1 MRKLISGLL
10 LFLFP
15 LLSSGQ
21 RIDNLVSFRNISGE
35 KYIRLHYDN
44 DFWGK
49 SDYYYTQGYNLE
61 FVNPALKNNPLA
73 HNLLKLKNSRV
84 KYGIALEHYGF
95 TPTIIASSSILY
107 KDRPYAGVILL
118 KSFSIS
124 VDTIHRSRLSSVL
137 STGMIG
143 PVAFAGPMQKKIH
156 SWTGDNEPM
165 GWQFQIKNDAAINY
179 EVNYEKELFNVPN
192 IISLNT
198 NSQIRLGTLSD
209 KLQAGATLTLG
220 KFDSPFEARE
230 KLTKQNFQLYLYFQ
244 PLINLVGYDATM
256 QGGVFNRDSPYTLKA
271 NEINRLVYQNS
282 IGAVLNFRNI
292 YLEFNHVF
300 LSKEFKEGMPHQWG
314 GVRIGLAF

>member
-1 MRKLISGLL
+1 MRKFISGLL
-10 LFLFP
+10 LFLYPF
-15 LLSSGQ
+15 LSPAQ
-21 RIDNLVSFRNISGE
+21 RIDNLVSFRNISGD
-35 KYIRLHYDN
+35 KYVRLHYDN

-61 FVNPALKNNPLA
+61 VVQPAFKNNPLS
-73 HNLLKLKNSRV
+73 HTLLKLKNSSV

-95 TPTIIASSSILY
+95 TPTIIASSSILFN
-107 KDRPYAGVILL
+107 DRPYAGVIML

-124 VDTIHRSRLSSVL
+124 VDTIHRTRLSSVI

-156 SWTGDNEPM
+156 TWTGDAEPM

-179 EVNYEKELFNVPN
+179 EVNFEKELFNIPN

-209 KLQAGATLTLG
+209 KIQAGATLTVG
-220 KFDSPFEARE
+220 KFDSPFAAKE
-230 KLTKQNFQLYLYFQ
+230 KETKQNFQLYLYVQ
-244 PLINLVGYDATM
+244 PLINFVGYDATM
-256 QGGVFNRDSPYTLKA
+256 QGGIFNRDSPYTIKSSQ
-271 NEINRLVYQNS
+271 INRLAYQNS
-282 IGAVLNFRNI
+282 LGAVVNFRNI

-300 LSKEFKEGMPHQWG
+300 LSKEFKEGKTHQWG
-314 GVRIGLAF
+314 GLRIGVAF